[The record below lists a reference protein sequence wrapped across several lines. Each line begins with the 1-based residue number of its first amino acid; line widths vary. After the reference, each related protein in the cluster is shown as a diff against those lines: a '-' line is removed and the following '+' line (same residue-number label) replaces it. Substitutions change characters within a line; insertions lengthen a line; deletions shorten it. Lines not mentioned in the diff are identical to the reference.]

1 MHSSPLD
8 VGFDVSDTVCNC
20 RVVSQ
25 VFSSL
30 CPILAELSFA
40 QDPTWWL
47 IDSGAA
53 VTVVAE
59 SNFHHFHFAWFFFER
74 CEYWQ
79 ESLENRHFECQGRE
93 HPTQHLVDNSLVQI
107 WLDVLAVVRWS

>member
-40 QDPTWWL
+40 QDPIL
-47 IDSGAA
+47 G
-53 VTVVAE
+53 
-59 SNFHHFHFAWFFFER
+59 
-74 CEYWQ
+74 
-79 ESLENRHFECQGRE
+79 G
-93 HPTQHLVDNSLVQI
+93 
-107 WLDVLAVVRWS
+107 